1 MASLCHHKSGLAD
14 YCLGGIMPIAKT
26 LSCWSVIGVFVV
38 LTAGCY
44 PSEQPQAIQAS
55 SVSSAPTKASTS
67 SLAQSTYNQATPSS
81 VASTNG
87 QMVSGQLECK
97 SPQTQAA
104 INTCASSSAE
114 AADQKLNQVYQQLKS
129 ALKGSQREKLLID
142 AELMWVRFRDTNCA
156 FERSNYQ
163 GGSIAPSIYYS
174 CIEQMTKQRTEQL
187 ESYLKQS

>member
-1 MASLCHHKSGLAD
+1 
-14 YCLGGIMPIAKT
+14 MPIART
-26 LSCWSVIGVFVV
+26 LSYWSVIGVFVV

-44 PSEQPQAIQAS
+44 PTEQRQANQEL
-55 SVSSAPTKASTS
+55 SVSSAPAKAPSS

-81 VASTNG
+81 VASTNR
-87 QMVSGQLECK
+87 QIISGLDCK

-114 AADQKLNQVYQQLKS
+114 VADKALNQVYQQLKS
-129 ALKGSQREKLLID
+129 TLRGSQREKLLVD

-156 FERSNYQ
+156 FERSSYQ

-187 ESYLKQS
+187 ENYLRQR

>member
-1 MASLCHHKSGLAD
+1 
-14 YCLGGIMPIAKT
+14 MPIGRT
-26 LSCWSVIGVFVV
+26 LSYSSVIGVFVI

-44 PSEQPQAIQAS
+44 PTEQRQAS
-55 SVSSAPTKASTS
+55 QELSVSSAPAKAPRS
-67 SLAQSTYNQATPSS
+67 SLAQSTYDQAIP
-81 VASTNG
+81 APTNRQIVLG
-87 QMVSGQLECK
+87 LDCK

-129 ALKGSQREKLLID
+129 VLKGSQREKLLID

-156 FERSNYQ
+156 FERSSYQ

-187 ESYLKQS
+187 KNYLKQR